1 MKATPESGNGGG
13 EGMHERI
20 ADEKRMR
27 RGGHDLSKGEL
38 VYVSAD
44 FLVIALLFER
54 IEYKESDEG
63 REEKSE
69 DNRRW

>member
-1 MKATPESGNGGG
+1 
-13 EGMHERI
+13 MHERI

-44 FLVIALLFER
+44 FLVKVLSIKKKLD
-54 IEYKESDEG
+54 IKNQMKG
-63 REEKSE
+63 EKRHQRTTGE
-69 DNRRW
+69 DKG